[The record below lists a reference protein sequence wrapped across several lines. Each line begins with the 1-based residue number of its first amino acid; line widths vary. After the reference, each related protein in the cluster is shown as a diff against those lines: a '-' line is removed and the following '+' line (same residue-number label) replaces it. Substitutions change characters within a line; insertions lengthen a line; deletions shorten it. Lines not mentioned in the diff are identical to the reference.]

1 MQLFS
6 VKNSKSIIY
15 LISALA
21 IFYHLLILTGIVDYK
36 NAWGGQL
43 QNLEQMYV
51 FESISLIIQIFIILL
66 FSVTDKKFKSRLF
79 NILILISLF
88 FLSGLTALNTIG
100 NLFAAELFE
109 KVVFT
114 PITLILSVLFFNLAK
129 ARTKL
134 NISSN

>member
-66 FSVTDKKFKSRLF
+66 VSVTDKKFKSRLI
-79 NILILISLF
+79 NTLILISLF